1 MRPSLGRAGLE
12 LPSLRPTSHTW
23 RSQRVRVQVSDAML
37 RQCGVL
43 LHEPLAEEE
52 ETEKEKN
59 GVARV

>member
-1 MRPSLGRAGLE
+1 MRPSLGPAVLE

-43 LHEPLAEEE
+43 LNEPLAEEE